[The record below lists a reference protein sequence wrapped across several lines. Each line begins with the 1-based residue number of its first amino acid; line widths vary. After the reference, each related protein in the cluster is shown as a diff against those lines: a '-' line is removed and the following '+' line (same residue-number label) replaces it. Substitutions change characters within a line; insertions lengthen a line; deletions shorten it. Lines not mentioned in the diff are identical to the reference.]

1 MKRSNNENI
10 RNNNSQDV
18 FLRNATLSLLDLLN
32 KEIIIYLKRGDDVE
46 EHAIPIFYNFGGD
59 EGFMKDFF
67 LELPT
72 DCSYPNF
79 AEGNYEQMPR
89 GIITLDSF
97 QIKTAD
103 LTNKFVRGSFNQE
116 TRDENNQKETKAYSA
131 RLFVLPMSLTYSMK
145 IESDNINKTFKII
158 ERIFDFYYKNQ
169 VRYFQFR
176 GTRIPMQITF
186 PETAQFQ
193 KSYNFSYT
201 DQNTVTTTLS
211 LAVETYFPSFDDHS
225 TFYKGNKIDQ
235 FNFRQGQAQSGSTLA
250 DSWIDSDFPP
260 SE

>member
-1 MKRSNNENI
+1 
-10 RNNNSQDV
+10 
-18 FLRNATLSLLDLLN
+18 
-32 KEIIIYLKRGDDVE
+32 
-46 EHAIPIFYNFGGD
+46 
-59 EGFMKDFF
+59 
-67 LELPT
+67 
-72 DCSYPNF
+72 
-79 AEGNYEQMPR
+79 
-89 GIITLDSF
+89 
-97 QIKTAD
+97 
-103 LTNKFVRGSFNQE
+103 
-116 TRDENNQKETKAYSA
+116 
-131 RLFVLPMSLTYSMK
+131 MK

-193 KSYNFSYT
+193 KGYSFSYT

-235 FNFRQGQAQSGSTLA
+235 FNLRQGQAQSGSTLA